1 MKRMMRFEII
11 QPIVGA
17 FQSEANG
24 WEHAQE
30 VANGAEVRLVQSR
43 QVDQDQRKVA
53 DLKASKFEPDL
64 PEADNVAAGITV
76 ICASLAL
83 GIIVGW
89 LLKGAL

>member
-1 MKRMMRFEII
+1 MKHMMRFEII

-43 QVDQDQRKVA
+43 QVDQDQREVA
-53 DLKASKFEPDL
+53 DLKASKFEVQ
-64 PEADNVAAGITV
+64 PEDAEFPLGW
-76 ICASLAL
+76 AL
-83 GIIVGW
+83 GIIAAFILGLMIGGVR
-89 LLKGAL
+89 

>member
-1 MKRMMRFEII
+1 MKHMMRFEII

-43 QVDQDQRKVA
+43 QVDQDQTELK
-53 DLKASKFEPDL
+53 DLKASKFEPELEDAEEPVMTFMKFVCCFL
-64 PEADNVAAGITV
+64 AGVAIGIK
-76 ICASLAL
+76 IG
-83 GIIVGW
+83 GIN
-89 LLKGAL
+89 